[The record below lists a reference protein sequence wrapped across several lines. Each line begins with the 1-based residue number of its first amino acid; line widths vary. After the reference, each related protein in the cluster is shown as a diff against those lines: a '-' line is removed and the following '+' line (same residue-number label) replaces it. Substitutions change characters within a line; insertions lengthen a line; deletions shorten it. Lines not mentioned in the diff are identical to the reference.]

1 MDEKTCAFMRL
12 AKALQA
18 NAEKEAEAVKGYTEQ
33 LEAIL
38 AAQELADEEDRD
50 FFLSKLYEATQEKIS
65 DELNHNQSLLNE
77 YVEFTGIPVAEE

>member
-38 AAQELADEEDRD
+38 AARELADEEDRD
-50 FFLSKLYEATQEKIS
+50 FLSKLYEETQEKIS

>member
-38 AAQELADEEDRD
+38 AAQELADEEDRV
-50 FFLSKLYEATQEKIS
+50 FLSKLYEETQEKIS

>member
-38 AAQELADEEDRD
+38 ATQELADEEDRA
-50 FFLSKLYEATQEKIS
+50 FLSKLYEETQEKIS

>member
-38 AAQELADEEDRD
+38 ADQELADEEDRD
-50 FFLSKLYEATQEKIS
+50 FLSKLYEETQEKIS

>member
-38 AAQELADEEDRD
+38 AAQELADEEDRY
-50 FFLSKLYEATQEKIS
+50 FLSKLYEETQEKIS

>member
-38 AAQELADEEDRD
+38 AAKELADEEDRD
-50 FFLSKLYEATQEKIS
+50 FLSKLYEATQEKIS

>member
-50 FFLSKLYEATQEKIS
+50 FFPSCMKRRRRRFRT
-65 DELNHNQSLLNE
+65 N
-77 YVEFTGIPVAEE
+77 

>member
-38 AAQELADEEDRD
+38 AAHELADEEDRD
-50 FFLSKLYEATQEKIS
+50 FLSKLYEETQEKIS

>member
-50 FFLSKLYEATQEKIS
+50 FLSKLYEETQEKIS

-77 YVEFTGIPVAEE
+77 YVEFTGIPIAEE

>member
-38 AAQELADEEDRD
+38 AAQELADEEDRG
-50 FFLSKLYEATQEKIS
+50 FLSKLYEETQEKIS